1 MKVHV
6 VYDGQGTIVSLT
18 ESQGGGG
25 RQTYSQPITR
35 EGHAVAELEVP
46 AEHAYLS
53 LAGIGQ
59 RLRIDVQAA
68 RACFITQ

>member
-1 MKVHV
+1 MKVLV

-25 RQTYSQPITR
+25 RQNYSQPQAR

-46 AEHAYLS
+46 TEHAHLS
-53 LAGIGQ
+53 LLGIGE
-59 RLRIDVQAA
+59 RLKVDVQAA
-68 RACFITQ
+68 RPRFVSQ